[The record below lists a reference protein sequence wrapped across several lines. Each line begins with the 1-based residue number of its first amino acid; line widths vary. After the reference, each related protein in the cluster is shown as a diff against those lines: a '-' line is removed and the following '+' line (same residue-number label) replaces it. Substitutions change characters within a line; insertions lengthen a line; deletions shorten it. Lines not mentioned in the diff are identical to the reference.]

1 MPIKQIKHQKI
12 SDIVFEQ
19 LKTMIINREW
29 RPGDKIPSENEIAQT
44 MSVSRVSVRAALQRL
59 ASIGIIESRQGGGTF
74 VCEYSSSRQLEHLT
88 PLLMLTRYDYRSLA
102 EYRMILECNSARLAA
117 IRCTPEVLDELTAN
131 FQEYKMRTQ
140 NDEDNIEIDVAFHIL
155 IAKAT
160 QNPFIF
166 ETFSILRDYLIMG
179 IQKYQSVL
187 GVESGVTYHKK
198 LIDAIR
204 NREPDEAYQIMQEHL
219 AETISEDPVCKG

>member
-19 LKTMIINREW
+19 LKSMIINREW
-29 RPGDKIPSENEIAQT
+29 KPGDKLPSENEIAQM
-44 MSVSRVSVRAALQRL
+44 MSVSRVSVRSALQRL
-59 ASIGIIESRQGGGTF
+59 VSIGIVESRQGDGTF
-74 VCEYSSSRQLEHLT
+74 VCEYSGSRQLEHLT
-88 PLLMLTRYDYRSLA
+88 PLLMLTQYDYRSLA

-117 IRCTPEVLDELTAN
+117 ARCTPEILEELTEN
-131 FQEYKMRTQ
+131 FQEYKKCTQ
-140 NDEDNIEIDVAFHIL
+140 NGEDNIDIDVAFHIL

-160 QNPFIF
+160 QNPFIL

-187 GVESGVTYHKK
+187 GVESGVTYHEK
-198 LIDAIR
+198 LIEAIR
-204 NREPDEAYQIMQEHL
+204 NKQGDEAYHIMQEHL
-219 AETISEDPVCKG
+219 KGTISE